1 MSHVVSQDSSALT
14 PTMKN
19 MSLEERDFTSLS
31 DRLIMVIIKRIKHNQ
46 EKMEKMAV
54 DIEGMKNLKNGLLKE
69 ISKMPESNVK
79 MILTREVSAAV
90 YTPSEGIS

>member
-1 MSHVVSQDSSALT
+1 
-14 PTMKN
+14 MKN

-31 DRLIMVIIKRIKHNQ
+31 DRLIMIIIRKIKDNQ

-69 ISKMPESNVK
+69 ISKLPEGNVK
-79 MILTREVSAAV
+79 MILLREVSAAV
-90 YTPSEGIS
+90 YVPIEGSS

>member
-79 MILTREVSAAV
+79 MILTREVSVAV